1 MHIRDFGLARV
12 LKKTTSL
19 INLYEF
25 SEVHM
30 TYLSL
35 PILLTVELFGKFL
48 GKSLDNES
56 FGVKNNVS
64 VRSTTFHKCL
74 RKASVM
80 ETTQVS
86 QGSQVKDGSTLNGE
100 TAVKQPEEVRAVTPN
115 VTVGNLESSFKDAL
129 DQIRHCD
136 EQAGLWFQRK
146 QELQAKVNETL
157 ASIQKQVGGSEA
169 VSKEKKTRTRIDKNA
184 TVPALIRTF
193 LEKEGSQRTKDIRKF
208 LLANGRKTNPGVALS
223 RMLKNG
229 DLKSTERGVY
239 RIA

>member
-1 MHIRDFGLARV
+1 
-12 LKKTTSL
+12 
-19 INLYEF
+19 
-25 SEVHM
+25 
-30 TYLSL
+30 
-35 PILLTVELFGKFL
+35 
-48 GKSLDNES
+48 
-56 FGVKNNVS
+56 
-64 VRSTTFHKCL
+64 
-74 RKASVM
+74 M